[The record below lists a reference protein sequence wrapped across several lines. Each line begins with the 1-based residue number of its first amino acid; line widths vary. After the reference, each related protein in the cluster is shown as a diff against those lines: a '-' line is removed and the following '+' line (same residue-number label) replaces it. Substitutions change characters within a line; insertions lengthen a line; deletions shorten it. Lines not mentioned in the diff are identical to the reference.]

1 MKQKTPAH
9 PAQSDLE
16 DQSFSYHQTLT
27 ESVVELLIQK
37 KIIATDELHAQLE
50 KIDSKNPAEGA
61 KLIARAWVDANFN
74 KRLLKN
80 LNLAAGELGIDAGHI
95 PIRAVQNTPTL
106 HNIIVC
112 TLCSCYPRLLIG
124 LPPDWYKSRAYRA
137 RAVRE
142 PRTVLK
148 EFGTNIS
155 TGTRIEVHDSTA
167 DLRYIVIP
175 MRPVGSDSLNEEE
188 LAKLIT
194 RDNMIGMTV
203 VKPLK

>member
-16 DQSFSYHQTLT
+16 DQPFSYHQTLT